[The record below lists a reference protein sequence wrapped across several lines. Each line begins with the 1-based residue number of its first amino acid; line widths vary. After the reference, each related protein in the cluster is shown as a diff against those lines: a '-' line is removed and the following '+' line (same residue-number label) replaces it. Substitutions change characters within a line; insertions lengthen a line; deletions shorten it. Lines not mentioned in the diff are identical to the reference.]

1 MGATENLSVKMA
13 ARRRARRNVRRD
25 NGPNVHILVRWC
37 KSCNRH
43 PTTTKCWT
51 GCCEE
56 CCHGP
61 CDVHH
66 YELKPTPQMCAVC
79 ETGTAIKK
87 CKTGSCSAECCP
99 GPCPRH
105 QHRKHSCMSCRQLDP
120 DPDCETGRC
129 AECCPGPCLVH
140 GHNPPY
146 VLRYHASTCTV
157 CDRIAA
163 TECEHQR
170 CVTCCPGP
178 CVRHDDVD
186 DESDDNDDDSD
197 GRSDGG
203 TDNCDVQD
211 NTAGGSGGVANGTCA
226 SGCGRLVSAAC
237 ETRMCGKCCRGPCV
251 RHPIS

>member
-105 QHRKHSCMSCRQLDP
+105 KHWPQPKECAK
-120 DPDCETGRC
+120 CEANASHKCSTGCCGRC
-129 AECCPGPCLVH
+129 C
-140 GHNPPY
+140 
-146 VLRYHASTCTV
+146 
-157 CDRIAA
+157 
-163 TECEHQR
+163 Q
-170 CVTCCPGP
+170 GP